1 MRYTYN
7 MVKNFIGDARFWF
20 LTIVIFGGVF
30 ALHPSLSLA
39 ILDFSSLRLGL
50 YQMAAASLLIASLPL
65 LFTNRQK
72 FLKNRYLVGGFLAI
86 FLAMF
91 IGVFFAEAR
100 LRTIL
105 YSLSLLFLLAVGLA
119 AAAAY
124 RQLSKNQKYKFIRI
138 GLWSGLVF
146 GILAIAQL
154 IAATFEPTGFG
165 TLCSGCKADVFGFP
179 RVNLLAAE
187 PQFLANALLPSFFL
201 ALFQPKSRLAQL
213 SLFFTATAIAL
224 TFSRGGF
231 LAIFLAIIIFIAIAS
246 IKRLNISFLYKKL
259 PLIIIGTFF
268 GFTLLFL
275 SANVRYSSSPFIAH
289 NTLVSMIDQ
298 LSLGRIKIPQ
308 KTIVKNQP
316 APAAK
321 NPSPRSGLGAALD
334 TKPASP
340 EQTFQPAG
348 FVEASANDRLSASDL
363 AIKSWLNS
371 PRTFFFGVGLGNL
384 GSFIQKHLHVSV
396 PTDQTV
402 YIFYILLLSGL
413 GVIGL
418 LPLIITPF
426 IILFFAI
433 KNLRQAKAQF
443 ILSLTVALFIHFWF
457 FGSFI
462 NTIHCFAIIGI
473 FLYNYPKDYAEKV

>member
-1 MRYTYN
+1 MD
-7 MVKNFIGDARFWF
+7 DARFWF
-20 LTIVIFGGVF
+20 LAIVIFGGVF
-30 ALHPSLSLA
+30 ALRPSLSLA
-39 ILDFSSLRLGL
+39 ILDFPSLRLGL
-50 YQMAAASLLIASLPL
+50 YQMAAAGLLITSLPL
-65 LFTNRQK
+65 LFTNRQN
-72 FLKNRYLVGGFLAI
+72 FLKNRYLIGGFLAI
-86 FLAMF
+86 FLAMT

-105 YSLSLLFLLAVGLA
+105 YLLSLLFLLAIGLA
-119 AAAAY
+119 AAVTY
-124 RQLSKNQKYKFIRI
+124 RQLSKNQKHKFIRI

-146 GILAIAQL
+146 GILAITQL

-179 RVNLLAAE
+179 RINLFAAE
-187 PQFLANALLPSFFL
+187 PQFLANTLLPAFFL

-246 IKRLNISFLYKKL
+246 IKRLNISFIYKKL

-275 SANVRYSSSPFIAH
+275 SANIRYSSSPFIAH

-308 KTIVKNQP
+308 KTTVKNQP
-316 APAAK
+316 APATK
-321 NPSPRSGLGAALD
+321 SSSPHNTPD
-334 TKPASP
+334 IKPASP

-371 PRTFFFGVGLGNL
+371 PRAFFFGVGLGNL

-413 GVIGL
+413 GIIGL

-433 KNLRQAKAQF
+433 KNLRQTKAQF

>member
-1 MRYTYN
+1 M
-7 MVKNFIGDARFWF
+7 GDARFWF
-20 LTIVIFGGVF
+20 LAIVIFGGVF
-30 ALHPSLSLA
+30 ALSPSISLA
-39 ILDFSSLRLGL
+39 ILDFPSLRLGL
-50 YQMAAASLLIASLPL
+50 YQMAAAGLLATSLPL
-65 LFTNRQK
+65 LFTNCQR

-86 FLAMF
+86 FLVMS

-100 LRTIL
+100 LRTVL
-105 YSLSLLFLLAVGLA
+105 YSLSLLFLLVVGLSA
-119 AAAAY
+119 GVVYAE
-124 RQLSKNQKYKFIRI
+124 LSKTKKQRLVNI
-138 GLWSGLVF
+138 GLWSDLVF
-146 GILAIAQL
+146 GILAIIQL

-179 RVNLLAAE
+179 RINLFAAE
-187 PQFLANALLPSFFL
+187 PQFLANALLPAFFL
-201 ALFQPKSRLAQL
+201 ALFQPKSRLAQF
-213 SLFFTATAIAL
+213 SLFFTTTAIAL
-224 TFSRGGF
+224 TFSRGGV

-259 PLIIIGTFF
+259 PLTIIGTFF

-308 KTIVKNQP
+308 KTTVKNQP

-321 NPSPRSGLGAALD
+321 SPSPHN
-334 TKPASP
+334 TPNIKPASP

-363 AIKSWLNS
+363 AIKSWLSS

-413 GVIGL
+413 GIIGL

-426 IILFFAI
+426 IIIFFAI
-433 KNLRQAKAQF
+433 KNLRRTKAQF
-443 ILSLTVALFIHFWF
+443 LLSLTVALFIHFWF

>member
-1 MRYTYN
+1 MD
-7 MVKNFIGDARFWF
+7 DARFWF
-20 LTIVIFGGVF
+20 LAIVIFGGVF
-30 ALHPSLSLA
+30 ALSPSISLA
-39 ILDFSSLRLGL
+39 ILDFPSLRLGL
-50 YQMAAASLLIASLPL
+50 YQMTAAGLLVTSLPL
-65 LFTNRQK
+65 LFTNCQK
-72 FLKNRYLVGGFLAI
+72 FLKNRYLIGGFLAI
-86 FLAMF
+86 FLAMS

-100 LRTIL
+100 LRTAL
-105 YSLSLLFLLAVGLA
+105 YSLSLLFLLAIGLA
-119 AAAAY
+119 AAVTY
-124 RQLSKNQKYKFIRI
+124 RQLSKNQKHKFIRI

-146 GILAIAQL
+146 GILAIIQL
-154 IAATFEPTGFG
+154 ITATFEPTSFG
-165 TLCSGCKADVFGFP
+165 TLCPGCKADVFGFP
-179 RVNLLAAE
+179 RINLFAAE
-187 PQFLANALLPSFFL
+187 PQFLANALLPAFFL
-201 ALFQPKSRLAQL
+201 ALFQPKSRLTQL
-213 SLFFTATAIAL
+213 SLFFTTTAIAL

-246 IKRLNISFLYKKL
+246 IKHLNISFIYKKL

-275 SANVRYSSSPFIAH
+275 SANIRYSSSPFIAH

-308 KTIVKNQP
+308 KTAIKTQLVTSSQQKTSDIKSTP
-316 APAAK
+316 
-321 NPSPRSGLGAALD
+321 
-334 TKPASP
+334 TK
-340 EQTFQPAG
+340 QDFQPTG

-363 AIKSWLNS
+363 AIKSWLSS

-413 GVIGL
+413 GVVGL

-426 IILFFAI
+426 IIIFFAI
-433 KNLRQAKAQF
+433 KNLHQTKAQF
-443 ILSLTVALFIHFWF
+443 ILSLTIALFIHFWF

>member
-1 MRYTYN
+1 M
-7 MVKNFIGDARFWF
+7 GDARFWF
-20 LTIVIFGGVF
+20 LAIVIFGGVF
-30 ALHPSLSLA
+30 ALSPSLSLA
-39 ILDFSSLRLGL
+39 ILDFPSLRLGL
-50 YQMAAASLLIASLPL
+50 YQMSAAGLLVTSLPL
-65 LFTNRQK
+65 LFTNCQR
-72 FLKNRYLVGGFLAI
+72 FLKNRYLIGGFLTI
-86 FLAMF
+86 LLAVS

-105 YSLSLLFLLAVGLA
+105 YSLSLLFLLAIGLA
-119 AAAAY
+119 AAVTY
-124 RQLSKNQKYKFIRI
+124 RQLSKNQKHKFIRI

-146 GILAIAQL
+146 GILAIIQL

-179 RVNLLAAE
+179 RVNLFAAE
-187 PQFLANALLPSFFL
+187 PQFLANALLPAFFL
-201 ALFQPKSRLAQL
+201 ALFQPKSRLAQF

-259 PLIIIGTFF
+259 PLTIIGTFF

-275 SANVRYSSSPFIAH
+275 SANIRYSSSPFIAH

-308 KTIVKNQP
+308 KTTVKNQP

-321 NPSPRSGLGAALD
+321 NPSPHNTPD
-334 TKPASP
+334 IKPASP

-371 PRTFFFGVGLGNL
+371 PHTFFFGVGLGNL

-413 GVIGL
+413 GVVGL

-426 IILFFAI
+426 IIIFFAI
-433 KNLRQAKAQF
+433 KNLRRTKAQF
-443 ILSLTVALFIHFWF
+443 ILSLTIALFTHFWF

>member
-7 MVKNFIGDARFWF
+7 MAKSFMDDARFWF
-20 LTIVIFGGVF
+20 LAIVIFGGVF
-30 ALHPSLSLA
+30 ALSPSISLA

-50 YQMAAASLLIASLPL
+50 YQMAAAGLLATSLPL
-65 LFTNRQK
+65 LFTNRQR

-86 FLAMF
+86 FLAMS

-105 YSLSLLFLLAVGLA
+105 YSLSLLFLLAIGLA
-119 AAAAY
+119 AAVTY
-124 RQLSKNQKYKFIRI
+124 RQLSKNQKHKFIRI

-146 GILAIAQL
+146 GILAIIQL

-179 RVNLLAAE
+179 RVNLFAAE
-187 PQFLANALLPSFFL
+187 PQFLANALLPAFFL
-201 ALFQPKSRLAQL
+201 ALFQPKSRLAQF

-259 PLIIIGTFF
+259 PLTIIGTFF

-275 SANVRYSSSPFIAH
+275 SANIRYSSSPFIAH

-308 KTIVKNQP
+308 KTTVKNQP

-321 NPSPRSGLGAALD
+321 NPSPHNTPD
-334 TKPASP
+334 IKPASP

-371 PRTFFFGVGLGNL
+371 PHTFFFGVGLGNL

-413 GVIGL
+413 GVVGL

-426 IILFFAI
+426 IIIFFAI
-433 KNLRQAKAQF
+433 KNLRRTKAQF
-443 ILSLTVALFIHFWF
+443 ILSLTIALFTHFWF

>member
-1 MRYTYN
+1 M
-7 MVKNFIGDARFWF
+7 GDALFWF
-20 LTIVIFGGVF
+20 LAIVIFGGVF

-39 ILDFSSLRLGL
+39 ILDFPSLRLGL
-50 YQMAAASLLIASLPL
+50 YQMAAAGLLATSLPL
-65 LFTNRQK
+65 LFTNCQR

-86 FLAMF
+86 FLAMS
-91 IGVFFAEAR
+91 IGIFFAEAR
-100 LRTIL
+100 LRTAL
-105 YSLSLLFLLAVGLA
+105 YSLSLLFLLAIGLA
-119 AAAAY
+119 AAVTY
-124 RQLSKNQKYKFIRI
+124 RQLSKNQKHKFIRI

-146 GILAIAQL
+146 GILAIIQL

-179 RVNLLAAE
+179 RINLFAAE
-187 PQFLANALLPSFFL
+187 PQFLANTLLPAFFL
-201 ALFQPKSRLAQL
+201 ALFQPKSRLAQF

-246 IKRLNISFLYKKL
+246 IKRLNISFLYKKF

-308 KTIVKNQP
+308 KTTVKNQP

-321 NPSPRSGLGAALD
+321 SPSPHNTPD
-334 TKPASP
+334 IKPASP

-371 PRTFFFGVGLGNL
+371 PHAFFFGVGLGNL

-413 GVIGL
+413 GVVGL

-426 IILFFAI
+426 IIIFFAI
-433 KNLRQAKAQF
+433 KNLRRTKAQF

>member
-7 MVKNFIGDARFWF
+7 MVKDFMGDIRFW
-20 LTIVIFGGVF
+20 LLAIVIFGGVF
-30 ALHPSLSLA
+30 ALSPSLSLA
-39 ILDFSSLRLGL
+39 ILDFPSLRLGL
-50 YQMAAASLLIASLPL
+50 YQMSAAGLLVTSLPL
-65 LFTNRQK
+65 LFTNCQR
-72 FLKNRYLVGGFLAI
+72 FLKNRYLIGGFLAI
-86 FLAMF
+86 LLVMS

-100 LRTIL
+100 LRTAL
-105 YSLSLLFLLAVGLA
+105 YSLSLLFLLAIGLA
-119 AAAAY
+119 AAVTY
-124 RQLSKNQKYKFIRI
+124 RQLSKNQKHKFIRI

-146 GILAIAQL
+146 GILAIIQL

-179 RVNLLAAE
+179 RINLFAAE
-187 PQFLANALLPSFFL
+187 PQFLANALLPAFFL
-201 ALFQPKSRLAQL
+201 ALFQPKSRLAQF

-259 PLIIIGTFF
+259 PLLIIGTFF

-275 SANVRYSSSPFIAH
+275 SANIRYSGSPFIAH

-308 KTIVKNQP
+308 KSAEKPQP
-316 APAAK
+316 AAAE
-321 NPSPRSGLGAALD
+321 NLSPETMPNAEPSPQL
-334 TKPASP
+334 
-340 EQTFQPAG
+340 FQPAG

-433 KNLRQAKAQF
+433 KNLHQTKAQF
-443 ILSLTVALFIHFWF
+443 ILSLTIALFIHFWF

>member
-1 MRYTYN
+1 

-20 LTIVIFGGVF
+20 LAIVIFGGVF
-30 ALHPSLSLA
+30 ALSPSISLA
-39 ILDFSSLRLGL
+39 ILDFPSLRLGL
-50 YQMAAASLLIASLPL
+50 YQMSAAGLLVTSLPL
-65 LFTNRQK
+65 LFTNCQR
-72 FLKNRYLVGGFLAI
+72 FLKNRYLIGGFLAF
-86 FLAMF
+86 FLAMT

-100 LRTIL
+100 LRTML
-105 YSLSLLFLLAVGLA
+105 YSLSLLFLLAIGLA

-124 RQLSKNQKYKFIRI
+124 RQLSKNQKHKFIRI

-146 GILAIAQL
+146 GILAITQL

-179 RVNLLAAE
+179 RINLFAAE
-187 PQFLANALLPSFFL
+187 PQFLANALLPAFFL

-246 IKRLNISFLYKKL
+246 IKRLNISFIYKKL

-275 SANVRYSSSPFIAH
+275 SANIRYSSSPFIAH

-308 KTIVKNQP
+308 KTTVKNQP
-316 APAAK
+316 APATK
-321 NPSPRSGLGAALD
+321 SPSPRSTLN
-334 TKPASP
+334 TKPTSP

-384 GSFIQKHLHVSV
+384 GSFIQKNLHISV

-433 KNLRQAKAQF
+433 KNLRRTKAQF

>member
-1 MRYTYN
+1 M
-7 MVKNFIGDARFWF
+7 GDARFWF
-20 LTIVIFGGVF
+20 LAIVIFGGVF

-39 ILDFSSLRLGL
+39 ILDFPSLRLGL
-50 YQMAAASLLIASLPL
+50 YQMAAAGLLATSLPL
-65 LFTNRQK
+65 LFTNRQR
-72 FLKNRYLVGGFLAI
+72 FLKNRYLIGGFLAI
-86 FLAMF
+86 FLAMS

-105 YSLSLLFLLAVGLA
+105 YSLSLLFLLAIGLA
-119 AAAAY
+119 AAVTY
-124 RQLSKNQKYKFIRI
+124 RQLSKNQKHKFIRI

-154 IAATFEPTGFG
+154 VVATFEPTGFG

-179 RVNLLAAE
+179 RINLFAAE
-187 PQFLANALLPSFFL
+187 PQFLANALLPAFFL

-231 LAIFLAIIIFIAIAS
+231 LAIFLSIIIFIAIAS

-308 KTIVKNQP
+308 KTTVKNQP
-316 APAAK
+316 APATK
-321 NPSPRSGLGAALD
+321 NSSPRSTPD
-334 TKPASP
+334 TKPTSP
-340 EQTFQPAG
+340 EQTFQPTG

-371 PRTFFFGVGLGNL
+371 PHAFFFGVGLGNL
-384 GSFIQKHLHVSV
+384 GSFIQKHLHISV

-426 IILFFAI
+426 IIIFFAI
-433 KNLRQAKAQF
+433 KNLRQTKAQF
-443 ILSLTVALFIHFWF
+443 ILSLTIALFIHFWF

>member
-1 MRYTYN
+1 MA
-7 MVKNFIGDARFWF
+7 KNFMDDVRFWF

-30 ALHPSLSLA
+30 ALSPSISLA
-39 ILDFSSLRLGL
+39 ILDFPSLRLGL
-50 YQMAAASLLIASLPL
+50 YQMSATSLLVTSLPL
-65 LFTNRQK
+65 LFTNCQR

-86 FLAMF
+86 FLAVS

-105 YSLSLLFLLAVGLA
+105 YSLSLLFLLAIGLA
-119 AAAAY
+119 AAVTY
-124 RQLSKNQKYKFIRI
+124 RQLSKNQKHKFIHI

-154 IAATFEPTGFG
+154 VVATFEPTGFG

-179 RVNLLAAE
+179 RINLFAAE
-187 PQFLANALLPSFFL
+187 PQFLANALLPAFFL

-246 IKRLNISFLYKKL
+246 IKRFNVSFLYKKL

-275 SANVRYSSSPFIAH
+275 SANIRYSSSPFIAY

-308 KTIVKNQP
+308 KTTVKNQP
-316 APAAK
+316 TPAAK
-321 NPSPRSGLGAALD
+321 SPSPRNTPD
-334 TKPASP
+334 IKPASP

-363 AIKSWLNS
+363 AIKSWLSS

-413 GVIGL
+413 GVVGL

-433 KNLRQAKAQF
+433 KNLRQTKAQF

>member
-1 MRYTYN
+1 MRYTYS
-7 MVKNFIGDARFWF
+7 MAKNLIGDIQFW
-20 LTIVIFGGVF
+20 LLVTVIFGGAF
-30 ALHPSLSLA
+30 ALHPSLNLA
-39 ILDFSSLRLGL
+39 ILDFPSLRLGL
-50 YQMAAASLLIASLPL
+50 YQLVAVSLVLSTIPI
-65 LFTNRQK
+65 LFKKRQT
-72 FLKNRYLVGGFLAI
+72 FVKNRYLIGGFLAI
-86 FLAMF
+86 FLAMT

-105 YSLSLLFLLAVGLA
+105 YSLSLLFLLVVGLSA
-119 AAAAY
+119 GGVYAE
-124 RQLSKNQKYKFIRI
+124 LSKAQKNRLINI

-146 GILAIAQL
+146 GILAIIQL
-154 IAATFEPTGFG
+154 IVATFEPTGFG
-165 TLCSGCKADVFGFP
+165 TLCPGCKAEVFGFP
-179 RVNLLAAE
+179 RINLFAAE
-187 PQFLANALLPSFFL
+187 PQFLANALLPALFL

-246 IKRLNISFLYKKL
+246 IKRLNTSFLYKKL

-275 SANVRYSSSPFIAH
+275 SANIRYSSSPFIAH

-298 LSLGRIKIPQ
+298 LSLGQIKIPQ
-308 KTIVKNQP
+308 KTAIKTQP

-321 NPSPRSGLGAALD
+321 SPSTHNTPD
-334 TKPASP
+334 IKPASP

-363 AIKSWLNS
+363 AIKSWLSS
-371 PRTFFFGVGLGNL
+371 PRTFLFGVGLGNL
-384 GSFIQKHLHVSV
+384 GGFIQKHLHISV

-402 YIFYILLLSGL
+402 YIFYVLLLSGL
-413 GVIGL
+413 GIIGL
-418 LPLIITPF
+418 LPLILSSLT
-426 IILFFAI
+426 IIFFAI
-433 KNLRQAKAQF
+433 KNICHPKAQLIF
-443 ILSLTVALFIHFWF
+443 SLTTALLIHFWF

-473 FLYNYPKDYAEKV
+473 FLYNYPRDYAEKV

>member
-1 MRYTYN
+1 M
-7 MVKNFIGDARFWF
+7 GDARFWS
-20 LTIVIFGGVF
+20 LAIVIFGGVF
-30 ALHPSLSLA
+30 ALSPSLSLA
-39 ILDFSSLRLGL
+39 ILDFPSLRLGL
-50 YQMAAASLLIASLPL
+50 YQIAATGLLIASLPI

-72 FLKNRYLVGGFLAI
+72 FLKNRYLIGGFLAI
-86 FLAMF
+86 FLAMT

-105 YSLSLLFLLAVGLA
+105 YSLSLLFLLAIGLA
-119 AAAAY
+119 AAVTY

-165 TLCSGCKADVFGFP
+165 TLCSGCKAEVFGFP
-179 RVNLLAAE
+179 RVNLFAAE
-187 PQFLANALLPSFFL
+187 PQFLANALLPAFFL

-213 SLFFTATAIAL
+213 SLFFTATSIAL
-224 TFSRGGF
+224 TFSRGGV

-246 IKRLNISFLYKKL
+246 IKHLNISFLYKKL
-259 PLIIIGTFF
+259 PLTIIGTFF

-308 KTIVKNQP
+308 KTTVKNQP

-321 NPSPRSGLGAALD
+321 SPSPRSTLN
-334 TKPASP
+334 TKPTSP
-340 EQTFQPAG
+340 EQIFQPAG

-371 PRTFFFGVGLGNL
+371 PRAFFFGVGLGNL

-413 GVIGL
+413 GIVGL

-433 KNLRQAKAQF
+433 KNLRQTKAQF
-443 ILSLTVALFIHFWF
+443 ILSLTVALFTHFWF

>member
-1 MRYTYN
+1 M
-7 MVKNFIGDARFWF
+7 GDARFWF
-20 LTIVIFGGVF
+20 LAIVIFGGVF
-30 ALHPSLSLA
+30 ALSPSISLA
-39 ILDFSSLRLGL
+39 ILDFPSLRLGL
-50 YQMAAASLLIASLPL
+50 YQIAAVGLLVTSLPL
-65 LFTNRQK
+65 LFTNRQR
-72 FLKNRYLVGGFLAI
+72 FLKNRYLIGGFLAI
-86 FLAMF
+86 LLVMY

-100 LRTIL
+100 LRTVL
-105 YSLSLLFLLAVGLA
+105 YSLSLLFLLAIGLA
-119 AAAAY
+119 AAVTC
-124 RQLSKNQKYKFIRI
+124 RQLSKNQKHKFIRI

-146 GILAIAQL
+146 GILAIIQL
-154 IAATFEPTGFG
+154 IVATFEPTGFG

-179 RVNLLAAE
+179 RVNLFAAE
-187 PQFLANALLPSFFL
+187 PQFLANALLPAFFL

-308 KTIVKNQP
+308 KTTVKNQP
-316 APAAK
+316 VPAAK
-321 NPSPRSGLGAALD
+321 SPSPHNTPD
-334 TKPASP
+334 IKPASP

-371 PRTFFFGVGLGNL
+371 PHAFFFGVGLGNL

-433 KNLRQAKAQF
+433 KNLRQTKAQF
-443 ILSLTVALFIHFWF
+443 ILSLTIALFIHFWF

>member
-1 MRYTYN
+1 MQ
-7 MVKNFIGDARFWF
+7 
-20 LTIVIFGGVF
+20 
-30 ALHPSLSLA
+30 PSLSLA
-39 ILDFSSLRLGL
+39 ILDFPSLRLGL
-50 YQMAAASLLIASLPL
+50 YQMAAAGLLITSLPI
-65 LFTNRQK
+65 LFKKRQT
-72 FLKNRYLVGGFLAI
+72 FLKNRYLIGGFLAI
-86 FLAMF
+86 FLAMS

-100 LRTIL
+100 LRTVL
-105 YSLSLLFLLAVGLA
+105 YSLSLLFLLVVGLSA
-119 AAAAY
+119 GVVYAE
-124 RQLSKNQKYKFIRI
+124 LSKAQKNRLINI

-146 GILAIAQL
+146 GILAIIQL

-179 RVNLLAAE
+179 RINLFAAE
-187 PQFLANALLPSFFL
+187 PQFLANALLPAFFL
-201 ALFQPKSRLAQL
+201 ALFQPKSRLAQF

-224 TFSRGGF
+224 TFSRGGL

-246 IKRLNISFLYKKL
+246 IKRFNISFIYKKL

-275 SANVRYSSSPFIAH
+275 SANVRYISSPFIAH

-298 LSLGRIKIPQ
+298 LSLGQIKIPQ
-308 KTIVKNQP
+308 KTAIKTQP
-316 APAAK
+316 APSSQQK
-321 NPSPRSGLGAALD
+321 TSDIKSTP
-334 TKPASP
+334 TK
-340 EQTFQPAG
+340 QDFQPTG

-363 AIKSWLNS
+363 AIKSWLDS

-384 GSFIQKHLHVSV
+384 GSFIQNHLHVSV

-413 GVIGL
+413 GIIGL
-418 LPLIITPF
+418 LPLILSSTAV
-426 IILFFAI
+426 LFFAI
-433 KNLRQAKAQF
+433 KNIHHPKAQF
-443 ILSLTVALFIHFWF
+443 IFSLTTALLIHFWF

>member
-1 MRYTYN
+1 
-7 MVKNFIGDARFWF
+7 MVKNFTSDARFWF
-20 LTIVIFGGVF
+20 LAIVIFGGVF
-30 ALHPSLSLA
+30 ALSPSISLA
-39 ILDFSSLRLGL
+39 ILDFPSLRLGL
-50 YQMAAASLLIASLPL
+50 YQMAAAGLLVTSLPL

-72 FLKNRYLVGGFLAI
+72 FLKNRYLIGGFLAI
-86 FLAMF
+86 FLAMS

-100 LRTIL
+100 FRTVL
-105 YSLSLLFLLAVGLA
+105 YSLSLLFLLAIGLA
-119 AAAAY
+119 ATVTY
-124 RQLSKNQKYKFIRI
+124 RQLSKNQKHKFIRI

-146 GILAIAQL
+146 GILAIIQL

-179 RVNLLAAE
+179 RINLFAAE
-187 PQFLANALLPSFFL
+187 PQFLANALLPAFFL
-201 ALFQPKSRLAQL
+201 ALFQPKSRLAQF

-308 KTIVKNQP
+308 KTTVKNQP

-321 NPSPRSGLGAALD
+321 NPSPHNTPD
-334 TKPASP
+334 IKPASP

-363 AIKSWLNS
+363 AIKSWLSS

-384 GSFIQKHLHVSV
+384 GSFIQKHFHISV

-443 ILSLTVALFIHFWF
+443 ILSLTVALFTHFWF

>member
-1 MRYTYN
+1 M
-7 MVKNFIGDARFWF
+7 GDARFWF
-20 LTIVIFGGVF
+20 LAIVIFGGVF
-30 ALHPSLSLA
+30 ALSPSISLA
-39 ILDFSSLRLGL
+39 ILDFPSLRLGL
-50 YQMAAASLLIASLPL
+50 YQIAAVGLLVTSLPL

-72 FLKNRYLVGGFLAI
+72 FLKNRYLIGGFLAI
-86 FLAMF
+86 FLAMS
-91 IGVFFAEAR
+91 IGVFFAEER
-100 LRTIL
+100 LRTAL
-105 YSLSLLFLLAVGLA
+105 YSLSLLFLLAIGLA
-119 AAAAY
+119 AAVSY
-124 RQLSKNQKYKFIRI
+124 RQLSKNQKHKFIRI

-146 GILAIAQL
+146 GILAIIQL

-179 RVNLLAAE
+179 RINLFAAE
-187 PQFLANALLPSFFL
+187 PQFLANALLPAFFL
-201 ALFQPKSRLAQL
+201 SLFQPKSRLAQF

-224 TFSRGGF
+224 TFSRGGV

-259 PLIIIGTFF
+259 PLTIIGTFF

-321 NPSPRSGLGAALD
+321 SPSPHNTPD
-334 TKPASP
+334 IKPASP

-371 PRTFFFGVGLGNL
+371 LRTFFFGVGLGNL

-413 GVIGL
+413 GIIGL

-433 KNLRQAKAQF
+433 KNLRRTKAQF
-443 ILSLTVALFIHFWF
+443 LLSLTVALFIHFWF

>member
-1 MRYTYN
+1 MAKIF
-7 MVKNFIGDARFWF
+7 MDDARFWF
-20 LTIVIFGGVF
+20 LAIVIFGGVF

-39 ILDFSSLRLGL
+39 ILDFPSLRLGL
-50 YQMAAASLLIASLPL
+50 YQIAAAGLLITSLPL
-65 LFTNRQK
+65 LFTNRQN
-72 FLKNRYLVGGFLAI
+72 FLKNRYLSGGFLAI
-86 FLAMF
+86 FLAMS

-105 YSLSLLFLLAVGLA
+105 YSLSLLFLLAIGLA
-119 AAAAY
+119 AAVTY
-124 RQLSKNQKYKFIRI
+124 RQLSKNQKHKFIRI

-165 TLCSGCKADVFGFP
+165 TLCSGCKANVFGFP
-179 RVNLLAAE
+179 RINLFTAE
-187 PQFLANALLPSFFL
+187 PQFLANALLPAFFL
-201 ALFQPKSRLAQL
+201 ALFHPKSRLAQF

-308 KTIVKNQP
+308 KTTVKNQP

-321 NPSPRSGLGAALD
+321 SPSPHNTPD
-334 TKPASP
+334 IKPASP

-363 AIKSWLNS
+363 AIKSWLSS

-384 GSFIQKHLHVSV
+384 GSFIQKRLHVSV

-426 IILFFAI
+426 IILFSAI
-433 KNLRQAKAQF
+433 KNLRQTKAQF
-443 ILSLTVALFIHFWF
+443 ILSLTVALFTHFWF

>member
-1 MRYTYN
+1 MS
-7 MVKNFIGDARFWF
+7 A
-20 LTIVIFGGVF
+20 
-30 ALHPSLSLA
+30 A
-39 ILDFSSLRLGL
+39 GL
-50 YQMAAASLLIASLPL
+50 LVTSLPL
-65 LFTNRQK
+65 LFTNCQR
-72 FLKNRYLVGGFLAI
+72 FLKNRYLIGGFLAI
-86 FLAMF
+86 LLVMS

-100 LRTIL
+100 LRTAL
-105 YSLSLLFLLAVGLA
+105 YSLSLLFLLAIGLA
-119 AAAAY
+119 AAVTY
-124 RQLSKNQKYKFIRI
+124 RQLSKNQKHKFIRI

-146 GILAIAQL
+146 GILAIIQL

-179 RVNLLAAE
+179 RINLFAAE
-187 PQFLANALLPSFFL
+187 PQFLANALLPAFFL
-201 ALFQPKSRLAQL
+201 ALFQPKSRLAQF
-213 SLFFTATAIAL
+213 SLFFTATVIAL

-259 PLIIIGTFF
+259 PLLIIGTFF

-275 SANVRYSSSPFIAH
+275 SANIRYSGSPFIAH

-308 KTIVKNQP
+308 KSAEKPQP
-316 APAAK
+316 AAAE
-321 NPSPRSGLGAALD
+321 NLSPETMPNAEPSPQL
-334 TKPASP
+334 
-340 EQTFQPAG
+340 FQPAG

-433 KNLRQAKAQF
+433 KNLHQTKAQF
-443 ILSLTVALFIHFWF
+443 ILSLTIALFIHFWF

>member
-1 MRYTYN
+1 MA
-7 MVKNFIGDARFWF
+7 KNFISDARFWF
-20 LTIVIFGGVF
+20 LAIVIFGGVF
-30 ALHPSLSLA
+30 ALSPSISLA
-39 ILDFSSLRLGL
+39 ILDFPSLRLGL
-50 YQMAAASLLIASLPL
+50 YQMSAASLLVTSLPL

-72 FLKNRYLVGGFLAI
+72 FLKNRYLIGGFLAI
-86 FLAMF
+86 FLVMS
-91 IGVFFAEAR
+91 IGIFFAEAR

-105 YSLSLLFLLAVGLA
+105 YSLSLLFLLAIGLA

-124 RQLSKNQKYKFIRI
+124 RQLSKDQKHKFIRI

-146 GILAIAQL
+146 GILAIIQL

-165 TLCSGCKADVFGFP
+165 TLCSGCKANVFGFP
-179 RVNLLAAE
+179 RINLFAAE
-187 PQFLANALLPSFFL
+187 PQFLANALLPAFFL
-201 ALFQPKSRLAQL
+201 ALFQPKSRLAQF

-259 PLIIIGTFF
+259 PLLIIGTFF

-275 SANVRYSSSPFIAH
+275 SANIRYSSSPFIAY

-308 KTIVKNQP
+308 KTTVKNQP

-321 NPSPRSGLGAALD
+321 NPSPRSTLD

-348 FVEASANDRLSASDL
+348 FVEASANDRLSASNL
-363 AIKSWLNS
+363 AIKSWLSS

-433 KNLRQAKAQF
+433 KNLRQTKAQF
-443 ILSLTVALFIHFWF
+443 ILSLTVAFFIHFWF

>member
-1 MRYTYN
+1 MD
-7 MVKNFIGDARFWF
+7 DARFWF
-20 LTIVIFGGVF
+20 LAIVIFGGVF
-30 ALHPSLSLA
+30 ALSPSISLA

-50 YQMAAASLLIASLPL
+50 YQMAAAGLLATSLPL
-65 LFTNRQK
+65 LFTNRQR

-86 FLAMF
+86 FLAMS

-105 YSLSLLFLLAVGLA
+105 YSLSLLFLLAIGLA
-119 AAAAY
+119 AAVTY
-124 RQLSKNQKYKFIRI
+124 RQLSKNQKHKFIRI

-146 GILAIAQL
+146 GILAIIQL

-179 RVNLLAAE
+179 RVNLFAAE
-187 PQFLANALLPSFFL
+187 PQFLANALLPAFFL
-201 ALFQPKSRLAQL
+201 ALFQPKSRLAQF

-259 PLIIIGTFF
+259 PLTIIGTFF

-275 SANVRYSSSPFIAH
+275 SANIRYSSSPFIAH

-308 KTIVKNQP
+308 KTTVKNQP

-321 NPSPRSGLGAALD
+321 NPSPHNTPD
-334 TKPASP
+334 IKPASP

-371 PRTFFFGVGLGNL
+371 PHTFFFGVGLGNL

-413 GVIGL
+413 GVVGL

-426 IILFFAI
+426 IIIFFAI
-433 KNLRQAKAQF
+433 KNLRRTKAQF
-443 ILSLTVALFIHFWF
+443 ILSLTIALFTHFWF

>member
-1 MRYTYN
+1 M
-7 MVKNFIGDARFWF
+7 GDARFWF
-20 LTIVIFGGVF
+20 LAIVIFGGVF
-30 ALHPSLSLA
+30 ALSPSLSLA
-39 ILDFSSLRLGL
+39 ILDFPSLRLGL
-50 YQMAAASLLIASLPL
+50 YQMSAAGLLVASLPL

-86 FLAMF
+86 FLAMS

-105 YSLSLLFLLAVGLA
+105 YSLSLLFLLAIGLA
-119 AAAAY
+119 AAVTY
-124 RQLSKNQKYKFIRI
+124 RQLSKNQKHKFIRI

-146 GILAIAQL
+146 GILAIIQL

-179 RVNLLAAE
+179 RINLFAAE
-187 PQFLANALLPSFFL
+187 PQFLANALLPAFFL
-201 ALFQPKSRLAQL
+201 SLFQPKSRLSQL

-224 TFSRGGF
+224 TFSRGGV
-231 LAIFLAIIIFIAIAS
+231 LAIFPAIIIFIAIAS
-246 IKRLNISFLYKKL
+246 IKRLNISFIYKKL

-308 KTIVKNQP
+308 KSAEKPQP
-316 APAAK
+316 AAAE
-321 NPSPRSGLGAALD
+321 NLSPETMPNTEPSPQL
-334 TKPASP
+334 
-340 EQTFQPAG
+340 FQPAG

-371 PRTFFFGVGLGNL
+371 PHTFFFGVGLGNL
-384 GSFIQKHLHVSV
+384 GSFIQKYLHVSV

-413 GVIGL
+413 GVVGL

-433 KNLRQAKAQF
+433 KNLRQTKAQF
-443 ILSLTVALFIHFWF
+443 ILSLTIALFIHFWF

>member
-1 MRYTYN
+1 M
-7 MVKNFIGDARFWF
+7 GDARFWF

-30 ALHPSLSLA
+30 ALSPSISLA
-39 ILDFSSLRLGL
+39 ILDFPSLRLGL
-50 YQMAAASLLIASLPL
+50 YQMSAASLLVTSLPL
-65 LFTNRQK
+65 LFTNCQR

-86 FLAMF
+86 FLAMS

-100 LRTIL
+100 LRTAL
-105 YSLSLLFLLAVGLA
+105 YSLSLLFLLAIGLA
-119 AAAAY
+119 AAVTY
-124 RQLSKNQKYKFIRI
+124 RQLSKNQKHKFIRI

-146 GILAIAQL
+146 GILAIIQP

-179 RVNLLAAE
+179 RINLFAAE
-187 PQFLANALLPSFFL
+187 PQFLANALLPAFFL
-201 ALFQPKSRLAQL
+201 ALFQPKSRLAQF
-213 SLFFTATAIAL
+213 SLFFTAAAIAL

-259 PLIIIGTFF
+259 PLLIIGTFF

-275 SANVRYSSSPFIAH
+275 SANIRYSSSPFIAY

-308 KTIVKNQP
+308 KTTAKKQP
-316 APAAK
+316 APATK
-321 NPSPRSGLGAALD
+321 NPSPRSTPD
-334 TKPASP
+334 KKPTSP

-384 GSFIQKHLHVSV
+384 GSFIQNHLHVSV

-413 GVIGL
+413 GIIGL

-426 IILFFAI
+426 IIIFFAI
-433 KNLRQAKAQF
+433 KNLRQTKAQF
-443 ILSLTVALFIHFWF
+443 ILSLTIALFTHFWF

>member
-7 MVKNFIGDARFWF
+7 MAKNFMGDARFWS
-20 LTIVIFGGVF
+20 LAIVIFGGVF
-30 ALHPSLSLA
+30 ALHPSLGLA
-39 ILDFSSLRLGL
+39 ILDFPSLRLGL
-50 YQMAAASLLIASLPL
+50 YQMAAAGLLVTSLPL

-72 FLKNRYLVGGFLAI
+72 FLKNRYLIGGFLAI
-86 FLAMF
+86 LLVMS
-91 IGVFFAEAR
+91 IGIFFAEAR

-105 YSLSLLFLLAVGLA
+105 YSLSLLFLLAIGLA
-119 AAAAY
+119 AAATY
-124 RQLSKNQKYKFIRI
+124 RQLSKNQKHKFIRI

-165 TLCSGCKADVFGFP
+165 TLCPGCKADVFGFP
-179 RVNLLAAE
+179 RINLFAAE
-187 PQFLANALLPSFFL
+187 PQFLANALLPAFFL

-224 TFSRGGF
+224 TFSRGGV

-246 IKRLNISFLYKKL
+246 IKRFNVSFLYKKL

-308 KTIVKNQP
+308 KSAEKPQP
-316 APAAK
+316 AAAE
-321 NPSPRSGLGAALD
+321 NLSPETMPNTEPSPQL
-334 TKPASP
+334 
-340 EQTFQPAG
+340 FQPAG

-371 PRTFFFGVGLGNL
+371 PHTFFFGVGLGNL
-384 GSFIQKHLHVSV
+384 GSFIQKYLHVSV

-413 GVIGL
+413 GVVGL

-433 KNLRQAKAQF
+433 KNLRQTKAQF
-443 ILSLTVALFIHFWF
+443 ILSLTIALFIHFWF

>member
-1 MRYTYN
+1 M
-7 MVKNFIGDARFWF
+7 GDARFWF
-20 LTIVIFGGVF
+20 LAIVIFGGVF
-30 ALHPSLSLA
+30 ALSPSISLA
-39 ILDFSSLRLGL
+39 ILDFPSLRLGL
-50 YQMAAASLLIASLPL
+50 YQIAAAGLLVTSLPL

-72 FLKNRYLVGGFLAI
+72 FLKNRYLIGGFLAI
-86 FLAMF
+86 FLTMQ
-91 IGVFFAEAR
+91 IGIFFAEAR
-100 LRTIL
+100 LRTVL
-105 YSLSLLFLLAVGLA
+105 YSLSLLFLLAIGLA
-119 AAAAY
+119 AAVTY
-124 RQLSKNQKYKFIRI
+124 RQLSKNQKHKFIRI

-146 GILAIAQL
+146 GILAIIQL

-165 TLCSGCKADVFGFP
+165 TLCPGCKANVFGFP
-179 RVNLLAAE
+179 RINLFAAE
-187 PQFLANALLPSFFL
+187 PQFLANALLPAFFL
-201 ALFQPKSRLAQL
+201 ALFQPKSRLAQF
-213 SLFFTATAIAL
+213 SLFFNATAIAL
-224 TFSRGGF
+224 TFSRGGV

-275 SANVRYSSSPFIAH
+275 SANIRYSSSPFIAH

-308 KTIVKNQP
+308 KSAEKPQP
-316 APAAK
+316 AAAE
-321 NPSPRSGLGAALD
+321 NLSPETMPNTEPSPQL
-334 TKPASP
+334 
-340 EQTFQPAG
+340 FQPAG

-371 PRTFFFGVGLGNL
+371 PRAFFFGIGLGNL
-384 GSFIQKHLHVSV
+384 GSFIQKHLHISV

-426 IILFFAI
+426 IILFSAI
-433 KNLRQAKAQF
+433 KNLRQTKAQF
-443 ILSLTVALFIHFWF
+443 ILSLTVALFTHFWF

>member
-1 MRYTYN
+1 M
-7 MVKNFIGDARFWF
+7 GDVRFW
-20 LTIVIFGGVF
+20 LLAIVIFGGVF
-30 ALHPSLSLA
+30 ALSPSLSLA
-39 ILDFSSLRLGL
+39 ILDFPSLRLGL
-50 YQMAAASLLIASLPL
+50 YQMSAAGLLVTSLPL
-65 LFTNRQK
+65 LFTNCQR
-72 FLKNRYLVGGFLAI
+72 FLKNRYLIGGFLAI
-86 FLAMF
+86 LLVMS

-100 LRTIL
+100 LRTAL
-105 YSLSLLFLLAVGLA
+105 YSLSLLFLLAIGLA
-119 AAAAY
+119 AAVTY
-124 RQLSKNQKYKFIRI
+124 RQLSKNQKHKFIRI

-146 GILAIAQL
+146 GILAIIQF

-179 RVNLLAAE
+179 RINLFAAE
-187 PQFLANALLPSFFL
+187 PQFLANALLPAFFL
-201 ALFQPKSRLAQL
+201 ALFQPKSRLAQF

-259 PLIIIGTFF
+259 PLLIIGTFF

-275 SANVRYSSSPFIAH
+275 SANIRYSGSPFIAH

-308 KTIVKNQP
+308 KSAEKPQP
-316 APAAK
+316 AAAE
-321 NPSPRSGLGAALD
+321 NLSPETMPNAEPSPQL
-334 TKPASP
+334 
-340 EQTFQPAG
+340 FQPAG

-433 KNLRQAKAQF
+433 KNLHQTKAQF
-443 ILSLTVALFIHFWF
+443 ILSLTIALFIHFWF

>member
-1 MRYTYN
+1 
-7 MVKNFIGDARFWF
+7 MVKNFMDDARFWF
-20 LTIVIFGGVF
+20 LAIVIFGGVF
-30 ALHPSLSLA
+30 ALSPSISLA
-39 ILDFSSLRLGL
+39 ILDFPSLRLGL
-50 YQMAAASLLIASLPL
+50 YQIAAASLLIASLPL
-65 LFTNRQK
+65 LFTNCQK
-72 FLKNRYLVGGFLAI
+72 FLKNRYLIGGFLAI
-86 FLAMF
+86 FLAMT
-91 IGVFFAEAR
+91 IGIFFAEAR

-105 YSLSLLFLLAVGLA
+105 YSLSLLFLLAIGLA

-124 RQLSKNQKYKFIRI
+124 RQLSKDQKHKFIRI

-146 GILAIAQL
+146 GILAIIQL

-179 RVNLLAAE
+179 RVNLFAAE
-187 PQFLANALLPSFFL
+187 PQFLANALLPAFFL
-201 ALFQPKSRLAQL
+201 ALFQPKSRLAQF

-308 KTIVKNQP
+308 KTTVKNQP

-321 NPSPRSGLGAALD
+321 NPSPRSTPD
-334 TKPASP
+334 KKPTSP

-363 AIKSWLNS
+363 AIKSWLSS
-371 PRTFFFGVGLGNL
+371 PRAFFFGVGLGNL

-433 KNLRQAKAQF
+433 KNLRRTKAQF

>member
-1 MRYTYN
+1 M
-7 MVKNFIGDARFWF
+7 GDARFWF
-20 LTIVIFGGVF
+20 LAIVIFGGVF
-30 ALHPSLSLA
+30 ALSPSISLA
-39 ILDFSSLRLGL
+39 ILDFPSLRLGL
-50 YQMAAASLLIASLPL
+50 YQMAAAGLLATSLPL
-65 LFTNRQK
+65 LFTNCQR
-72 FLKNRYLVGGFLAI
+72 FLKNRYLIGGFLAI
-86 FLAMF
+86 FLAMS

-105 YSLSLLFLLAVGLA
+105 YSLSLLFLLAIGLA

-124 RQLSKNQKYKFIRI
+124 RQLSKNQKHKFIRI

-146 GILAIAQL
+146 GILAIIQL

-179 RVNLLAAE
+179 RINLFAAE
-187 PQFLANALLPSFFL
+187 PQFLANALLPAFFL

-246 IKRLNISFLYKKL
+246 IKHLNISFLYKKL

-275 SANVRYSSSPFIAH
+275 SANVRYSSSPFITH
-289 NTLVSMIDQ
+289 NTIVSMIDQ

-321 NPSPRSGLGAALD
+321 SPSPHNPPD

-363 AIKSWLNS
+363 AIKSWLSS

-433 KNLRQAKAQF
+433 KNLRQTKAQF
-443 ILSLTVALFIHFWF
+443 ILSLTVAFFTHFWF

>member
-1 MRYTYN
+1 MRYTYS
-7 MVKNFIGDARFWF
+7 MVKNFTSDARFWF

-30 ALHPSLSLA
+30 ALSPSISLA
-39 ILDFSSLRLGL
+39 ILNFPSLRLGL
-50 YQMAAASLLIASLPL
+50 YQMAAAGLLATSLPL

-72 FLKNRYLVGGFLAI
+72 FLKNRYLIGGFLAI
-86 FLAMF
+86 FLAMS

-100 LRTIL
+100 LRTAL
-105 YSLSLLFLLAVGLA
+105 YSLSLLFLLVLGLSA
-119 AAAAY
+119 GVVYAE
-124 RQLSKNQKYKFIRI
+124 LSKTKKQRLVNI

-146 GILAIAQL
+146 GILAIIQL

-179 RVNLLAAE
+179 RVNLFAAE
-187 PQFLANALLPSFFL
+187 PQFLANALLPAFFL
-201 ALFQPKSRLAQL
+201 SLFQPKSRLAQF

-246 IKRLNISFLYKKL
+246 IKRLNISFLYKKF

-275 SANVRYSSSPFIAH
+275 SANIRYSSSPFIAH

-308 KTIVKNQP
+308 KTTVKNQP

-321 NPSPRSGLGAALD
+321 SPSPHNTPD
-334 TKPASP
+334 IKPASP

-371 PRTFFFGVGLGNL
+371 PRIFFFGVGLGNL
-384 GSFIQKHLHVSV
+384 GSFIQKYLHVSV

-413 GVIGL
+413 GVVGL

-433 KNLRQAKAQF
+433 KNLRQTKAQF
-443 ILSLTVALFIHFWF
+443 ILSLTIALFIHFWF

>member
-1 MRYTYN
+1 
-7 MVKNFIGDARFWF
+7 MVKNFMGDARFWF

-30 ALHPSLSLA
+30 ALSPSISLA
-39 ILDFSSLRLGL
+39 ILDFPSLRLGL
-50 YQMAAASLLIASLPL
+50 YQIAAVGLLVTSLPL
-65 LFTNRQK
+65 LFTNCQR
-72 FLKNRYLVGGFLAI
+72 FLKNRYLIGGFLAI
-86 FLAMF
+86 FLAMS

-105 YSLSLLFLLAVGLA
+105 YSLSLLFLLAIGLA

-124 RQLSKNQKYKFIRI
+124 RQLSKDQKHKFIRI

-179 RVNLLAAE
+179 RINLFAAE
-187 PQFLANALLPSFFL
+187 PQFLANALLPAFFL

-298 LSLGRIKIPQ
+298 LSLGRIKVPQ

-321 NPSPRSGLGAALD
+321 SSSPHNTPD

-384 GSFIQKHLHVSV
+384 GSFIQNHLHVSV

-413 GVIGL
+413 GIIGL

-426 IILFFAI
+426 IIIFFAI
-433 KNLRQAKAQF
+433 KNLRQTKAQF
-443 ILSLTVALFIHFWF
+443 ILSLTIALFTHFWF

>member
-1 MRYTYN
+1 MRYTYS
-7 MVKNFIGDARFWF
+7 MAKNLIGDIQFW
-20 LTIVIFGGVF
+20 LLVTVIFGGAF
-30 ALHPSLSLA
+30 ALQPSLSLA
-39 ILDFSSLRLGL
+39 ILDFPSLRLGL
-50 YQMAAASLLIASLPL
+50 YQMAAAGLLITSLPI
-65 LFTNRQK
+65 LFKKRQT
-72 FLKNRYLVGGFLAI
+72 FLKNRYLIGGFLAI
-86 FLAMF
+86 FLAMS

-105 YSLSLLFLLAVGLA
+105 YSLSLLFLLAIGLA
-119 AAAAY
+119 AAVTY
-124 RQLSKNQKYKFIRI
+124 RQLSKNQKHKFIRI

-146 GILAIAQL
+146 GILAIIQL

-165 TLCSGCKADVFGFP
+165 TLCPGCKANVFGFP
-179 RVNLLAAE
+179 RINLFAAE
-187 PQFLANALLPSFFL
+187 PQFLANALLPAFFL
-201 ALFQPKSRLAQL
+201 ALFQPKSRLAQF

-224 TFSRGGF
+224 TFSRGGV

-246 IKRLNISFLYKKL
+246 IKRFNISFIYKKL

-275 SANVRYSSSPFIAH
+275 SANVRYISSPFIAH

-298 LSLGRIKIPQ
+298 LSLGQIKIPQ
-308 KTIVKNQP
+308 KTAIKTQP
-316 APAAK
+316 APSSQQK
-321 NPSPRSGLGAALD
+321 TSDIKSTP
-334 TKPASP
+334 TK
-340 EQTFQPAG
+340 QDFQPTG

-363 AIKSWLNS
+363 AIKSWLDS

-384 GSFIQKHLHVSV
+384 GSFIQNHLHVSV

-413 GVIGL
+413 GIIGL
-418 LPLIITPF
+418 LPLILSSTAV
-426 IILFFAI
+426 LFFAI
-433 KNLRQAKAQF
+433 KNIHHPKAQF
-443 ILSLTVALFIHFWF
+443 IFSLTTALLIHFWF

-473 FLYNYPKDYAEKV
+473 FLYNYPRDYAEKV

>member
-7 MVKNFIGDARFWF
+7 MAKNFMGDARFWF
-20 LTIVIFGGVF
+20 LAIVIFGGVF
-30 ALHPSLSLA
+30 ALSPSISLA
-39 ILDFSSLRLGL
+39 ILDFPSLRLGL
-50 YQMAAASLLIASLPL
+50 YQMSAAGLLVTSLPL
-65 LFTNRQK
+65 LFTNCQR
-72 FLKNRYLVGGFLAI
+72 FLKNRYLIGGFLAI
-86 FLAMF
+86 FLAMS

-105 YSLSLLFLLAVGLA
+105 YSLSLLFLLAIGLA

-124 RQLSKNQKYKFIRI
+124 RQLSKDQKHKFIRI

-146 GILAIAQL
+146 GILAIIQL
-154 IAATFEPTGFG
+154 VVATFEPTGLG

-179 RVNLLAAE
+179 RINLFAAE
-187 PQFLANALLPSFFL
+187 PQFLANTLLPAFFL

-308 KTIVKNQP
+308 KTTVKNQP

-321 NPSPRSGLGAALD
+321 SPSPHNPPD

-371 PRTFFFGVGLGNL
+371 PHTFFFGVGLGNL

-433 KNLRQAKAQF
+433 KNLRQTKAQF

>member
-1 MRYTYN
+1 
-7 MVKNFIGDARFWF
+7 MVKNFMGDARFWS
-20 LTIVIFGGVF
+20 LAIVIFGGVF
-30 ALHPSLSLA
+30 ALSPSLSLA
-39 ILDFSSLRLGL
+39 ILDFPSLRLGL
-50 YQMAAASLLIASLPL
+50 YQIAATGLLIASLPI

-72 FLKNRYLVGGFLAI
+72 FLKNRYLIGGFLAI
-86 FLAMF
+86 FLAMT

-105 YSLSLLFLLAVGLA
+105 YSLSLLFLLAIGLA
-119 AAAAY
+119 AAVTY

-165 TLCSGCKADVFGFP
+165 TLCSGCKAEVFGFP
-179 RVNLLAAE
+179 RVNLFAAE
-187 PQFLANALLPSFFL
+187 PQFLANALLPAFFL

-213 SLFFTATAIAL
+213 SLFFTATSIAL
-224 TFSRGGF
+224 TFSRGGV

-246 IKRLNISFLYKKL
+246 IKHLNISFLYKKL
-259 PLIIIGTFF
+259 PLTIIGTFF

-308 KTIVKNQP
+308 KTTVKNQP

-321 NPSPRSGLGAALD
+321 SPSPRSTLN
-334 TKPASP
+334 TKPTSP
-340 EQTFQPAG
+340 EQIFQPAG

-371 PRTFFFGVGLGNL
+371 PRAFFFGVGLGNL

-413 GVIGL
+413 GIVGL

-433 KNLRQAKAQF
+433 KNLRQTKAQF
-443 ILSLTVALFIHFWF
+443 ILSLTVALFTHFWF

>member
-1 MRYTYN
+1 M
-7 MVKNFIGDARFWF
+7 GDARFWF
-20 LTIVIFGGVF
+20 LAIVIFGGVF

-39 ILDFSSLRLGL
+39 ILDFPSLRLGL
-50 YQMAAASLLIASLPL
+50 YQMSAAGLLVTSLPL
-65 LFTNRQK
+65 LFTNCQR
-72 FLKNRYLVGGFLAI
+72 FLKNRYLSGGFLAI
-86 FLAMF
+86 LLVMY

-105 YSLSLLFLLAVGLA
+105 YSLSLLFLLAIGLA
-119 AAAAY
+119 AAVTY
-124 RQLSKNQKYKFIRI
+124 RQLSKNQKHKFIRI

-146 GILAIAQL
+146 GILAIIQL

-179 RVNLLAAE
+179 RVNLFAAE
-187 PQFLANALLPSFFL
+187 PQFLANALLPAFFL
-201 ALFQPKSRLAQL
+201 ALFQPKSRLAQF

-259 PLIIIGTFF
+259 PLTIIGTFF

-308 KTIVKNQP
+308 KTTVKNQP

-321 NPSPRSGLGAALD
+321 SPSPRSTLN
-334 TKPASP
+334 TKPTSP
-340 EQTFQPAG
+340 EQIFQPAG

-371 PRTFFFGVGLGNL
+371 PRAFFFGVGLGNL

-413 GVIGL
+413 GIVGL

-433 KNLRQAKAQF
+433 KNLRQTKAQF
-443 ILSLTVALFIHFWF
+443 ILSLTIALFTHFWF

>member
-1 MRYTYN
+1 M
-7 MVKNFIGDARFWF
+7 GDARFWS
-20 LTIVIFGGVF
+20 LAIVIFGGVF
-30 ALHPSLSLA
+30 ALSPSLSLA
-39 ILDFSSLRLGL
+39 ILDFPSLRLGL
-50 YQMAAASLLIASLPL
+50 YQIAATGLLIASLPI

-72 FLKNRYLVGGFLAI
+72 FLKNRYLIGGFLAI
-86 FLAMF
+86 FLAMT

-105 YSLSLLFLLAVGLA
+105 YSLSLLFLLAIGLA
-119 AAAAY
+119 AAVTY

-179 RVNLLAAE
+179 RINLFAAE
-187 PQFLANALLPSFFL
+187 PQFLANALLPAFFL

-213 SLFFTATAIAL
+213 SLFFTATSIAL
-224 TFSRGGF
+224 TFSRGGV

-246 IKRLNISFLYKKL
+246 IKHLNISFLYKKL
-259 PLIIIGTFF
+259 PLTIIGTFF

-308 KTIVKNQP
+308 KTTVKNQP

-321 NPSPRSGLGAALD
+321 SPSPRSTLN
-334 TKPASP
+334 TKPTSP
-340 EQTFQPAG
+340 EQIFQPAG

-371 PRTFFFGVGLGNL
+371 PRAFFFGVGLGNL

-413 GVIGL
+413 GIVGL

-433 KNLRQAKAQF
+433 KNLRQTKAQF
-443 ILSLTVALFIHFWF
+443 ILSLTVALFTHFWF

>member
-1 MRYTYN
+1 M
-7 MVKNFIGDARFWF
+7 GDVRFW
-20 LTIVIFGGVF
+20 LLAIVIFGGVF
-30 ALHPSLSLA
+30 ALSPSLSLA
-39 ILDFSSLRLGL
+39 ILDFPSLRLGL
-50 YQMAAASLLIASLPL
+50 YQIAAVGLLVTSLPL
-65 LFTNRQK
+65 LFTNCQR
-72 FLKNRYLVGGFLAI
+72 FLKNRYLIGGFLAI
-86 FLAMF
+86 FLAMS

-105 YSLSLLFLLAVGLA
+105 YSLSLLFLLAIGLA
-119 AAAAY
+119 AAVTY
-124 RQLSKNQKYKFIRI
+124 RQLSKNQKHKFIRI

-146 GILAIAQL
+146 GILAIIQL
-154 IAATFEPTGFG
+154 IVATFEPTGFG

-179 RVNLLAAE
+179 RVNLFAAE
-187 PQFLANALLPSFFL
+187 PQFLANALLPAFFL
-201 ALFQPKSRLAQL
+201 ALFQPKSRLAQF

-275 SANVRYSSSPFIAH
+275 SANIRYSSSPFIAH

-308 KTIVKNQP
+308 KTTVKNQP
-316 APAAK
+316 AQAAK
-321 NPSPRSGLGAALD
+321 NPSPRSTPGA
-334 TKPASP
+334 KPTSP

-371 PRTFFFGVGLGNL
+371 PRAFFFGVGLGNL

-413 GVIGL
+413 GVVGL

-433 KNLRQAKAQF
+433 KNLRQTKAQF
-443 ILSLTVALFIHFWF
+443 ILSLTIALFIHFWF

>member
-1 MRYTYN
+1 MAKIF
-7 MVKNFIGDARFWF
+7 MGDARFWF
-20 LTIVIFGGVF
+20 LAIVIFGGVF
-30 ALHPSLSLA
+30 ALSPSLSLA
-39 ILDFSSLRLGL
+39 ILDFPSLRLGL
-50 YQMAAASLLIASLPL
+50 YQMAATGLLATSLPL
-65 LFTNRQK
+65 LFTNCQR
-72 FLKNRYLVGGFLAI
+72 FLKNRYLIGGFLAI
-86 FLAMF
+86 LLVMS

-100 LRTIL
+100 LRTAL
-105 YSLSLLFLLAVGLA
+105 YSLSLLFLLAIGLA
-119 AAAAY
+119 AAVTY
-124 RQLSKNQKYKFIRI
+124 RQLSKNQKHKFIRI

-146 GILAIAQL
+146 GILAIIQL

-179 RVNLLAAE
+179 RVNLFAAE
-187 PQFLANALLPSFFL
+187 PQFLANALLPAFFL
-201 ALFQPKSRLAQL
+201 ALFQPKSRLTQL

-275 SANVRYSSSPFIAH
+275 SANIRYSSSPFIAH

-308 KTIVKNQP
+308 KTTVKNQP
-316 APAAK
+316 TQAAK
-321 NPSPRSGLGAALD
+321 SPSPHNTPD

-371 PRTFFFGVGLGNL
+371 PHTFFFGVGLGNL

-413 GVIGL
+413 GIIGL